1 MYCGFVSAKRAFE
14 RAILKKYFSRATFR
28 IYFLRDLN
36 ILRVALFFHFEI
48 SKFFVLIRNEL
59 FSAQAR
65 LAETAATIRSIEV
78 LNMKDQ
84 KLARALK
91 KKHAILDQQT
101 QMKQQKE
108 SQFLREIQ
116 LCKTRQL
123 QQVRFHPL
131 FYLKKSQ

>member
-1 MYCGFVSAKRAFE
+1 LRSVRSLRGKDLTDHCVYVNHRFN
-14 RAILKKYFSRATFR
+14 IFR
-28 IYFLRDLN
+28 
-36 ILRVALFFHFEI
+36 
-48 SKFFVLIRNEL
+48 KEL

-65 LAETAATIRSIEV
+65 LSETAATIRHIEV
-78 LNMKDQ
+78 INMKDQ

-91 KKHAILDQQT
+91 RKHAIMDQQN

-123 QQVRFHPL
+123 QQVL
-131 FYLKKSQ
+131 